1 MPKMSLLNKVFEAYN
16 GHRVAFSQQE
26 AIAAI
31 AVSAIASDGYL
42 LEQETERVIVLLS
55 QMEMFKSYSEKQITN
70 MLNRLLN
77 TLTEKGINNLVDLAN
92 DSLHPEY
99 KETAFSLA
107 TDIILVDGV
116 LSSKEQVFL
125 TRLFQVLEMST
136 EKASTIFKAKL
147 EIHQVSKKQS
157 KRYKTYQNS
166 EQ

>member
-1 MPKMSLLNKVFEAYN
+1 MSLLNKVFEAYN
-16 GHRVAFSQQE
+16 AHRVALSQAE

-55 QMEMFKSYSEKQITN
+55 QMEMFKGYSEKQITN

-77 TLTEKGINNLVDLAN
+77 TLSEKGINNLVAIAN

-99 KETAFSLA
+99 KETAFMLA

-125 TRLFQVLEMST
+125 TRLCQVLEVST
-136 EKASTIFKAKL
+136 EKASTIFQAKS
-147 EIHQVSKKQS
+147 EIHQVTKKKSKKY
-157 KRYKTYQNS
+157 RINQNP
-166 EQ
+166 EK